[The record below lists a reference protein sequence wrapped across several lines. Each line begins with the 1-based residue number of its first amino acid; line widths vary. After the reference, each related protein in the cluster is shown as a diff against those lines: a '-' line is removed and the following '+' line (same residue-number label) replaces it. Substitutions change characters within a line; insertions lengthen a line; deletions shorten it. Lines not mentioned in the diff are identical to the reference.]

1 MIHHIHAHAI
11 NPRQLTLLRRA
22 QLTFTKEHIANLK
35 ASLAAGIV
43 RQIGGAPRRTIAQA
57 FCAVKLKKPAD
68 RWFWANDMRIG
79 QGNPET
85 WVFPID
91 ISISGT
97 EFQEKTFLTLNS
109 ALRFH
114 RSAGERGEVPDW
126 DWLAATFPEKG
137 YIDTRAVLKAP
148 SEKDNQ

>member
-97 EFQEKTFLTLNS
+97 EFQEKTFLTPNS

-126 DWLAATFPEKG
+126 NWLAKTYKEKG
-137 YIDTRAVLKAP
+137 YISKSRALN
-148 SEKDNQ
+148 KDEDKET